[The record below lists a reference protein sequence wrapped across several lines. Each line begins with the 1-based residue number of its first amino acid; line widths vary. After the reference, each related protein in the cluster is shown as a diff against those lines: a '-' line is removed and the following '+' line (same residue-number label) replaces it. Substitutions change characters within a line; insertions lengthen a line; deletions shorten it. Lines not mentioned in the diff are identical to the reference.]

1 MATVKLGLIVSP
13 TIDQL
18 AADELATELGAAL
31 SEHYPEVEWELDVL
45 TDPLA
50 EPPAHLTELVSAAR
64 RLLLDADWDLAVA
77 ITELPLRLAHRTL
90 LSHASRTHG
99 VALVSL
105 PAVGVLRRR
114 RRLYDVVAGAV
125 GALVGDREHG
135 HAAQSAVGRLG
146 VERRLAELAGDVDD
160 DDDGGAAYVARVISG
175 NLRLL
180 VGMVGANHPWR
191 LVGTL
196 WRAIL
201 AAIAAVAFGLIGV
214 EVWRIAASLGP
225 LRLAIAALLSIAA
238 GAVTLVAGHHLW
250 ERAPDPRVREQVTLF
265 NLATTATVV
274 LGITA
279 LYLFVFV
286 ASLLG
291 ALLLIEPSLLS
302 DVLDRDVDGWDYVR
316 IALLV
321 STLGTVGGALGAT
334 AETDEAVREAAYA
347 VDRRR
352 GRPTHDGG
360 DGSSDGHPQ
369 QLRDDQP
376 VRQRG
381 GAGVPL
387 AAGRGDRSGGG
398 AGPPGGGAVAGTD
411 GDGAGRGGRAGGGAD
426 AGAPPGASADDHAR
440 DREADPP

>member
-1 MATVKLGLIVSP
+1 MAAVKLGLIVSP
-13 TIDQL
+13 AIDQL
-18 AADELATELGAAL
+18 AADEMAAELGVAL
-31 SEHYPEVEWELDVL
+31 AERYPEVEWELDVL

-64 RLLLDADWDLAVA
+64 SLLLDADWDLAVA

-90 LSHASRTHG
+90 LSHTSRTHG

-105 PAVGVLRRR
+105 PAVGVLKRR
-114 RRLYDVVAGAV
+114 RRLYDVVADAV
-125 GALVGDREHG
+125 GTLVGDAERG
-135 HAAQSAVGRLG
+135 RAVQSAGARLG
-146 VERRLAELAGDVDD
+146 VERRLTELAGDV

-180 VGMVGANHPWR
+180 GGMVGANHPWR
-191 LVGTL
+191 LVGRL

-201 AAIAAVAFGLIGV
+201 AAIAALTFGLIQV

-225 LRLAIAALLSIAA
+225 LRLAIAALASIAA
-238 GAVTLVAGHHLW
+238 ASATLIAGHHLW

-286 ASLLG
+286 ASLLV

-302 DVLDRDVDGWDYVR
+302 EVLGRDIDAWDYVR
-316 IALLV
+316 IALLA

-334 AETDEAVREAAYA
+334 LETDESVREAAYA
-347 VDRRR
+347 Y
-352 GRPTHDGG
+352 RPTKA
-360 DGSSDGHPQ
+360 Q
-369 QLRDDQP
+369 
-376 VRQRG
+376 
-381 GAGVPL
+381 
-387 AAGRGDRSGGG
+387 GR
-398 AGPPGGGAVAGTD
+398 
-411 GDGAGRGGRAGGGAD
+411 
-426 AGAPPGASADDHAR
+426 
-440 DREADPP
+440 

>member
-1 MATVKLGLIVSP
+1 MDAVKVGLIVSP
-13 TIDQL
+13 AIDQL

-31 SEHYPEVEWELDVL
+31 AERYPEVEWELDVL

-90 LSHASRTHG
+90 LSHTSRTHG

-105 PAVGVLRRR
+105 PALGVLRRR
-114 RRLYDVVAGAV
+114 RRLYDVVADALGT
-125 GALVGDREHG
+125 LVGDPERG
-135 HAAQSAVGRLG
+135 RDVQSAGARLG
-146 VERRLAELAGDVDD
+146 VERRLTELAGDVD

-180 VGMVGANHPWR
+180 AGMVGANHPWR
-191 LVGTL
+191 LVGRL

-201 AAIAAVAFGLIGV
+201 AAIAAVAFGLIQV

-225 LRLAIAALLSIAA
+225 LRLAIAALLSIVAA
-238 GAVTLVAGHHLW
+238 STTLIAGHRLW
-250 ERAPDPRVREQVTLF
+250 EWAPDPRVREQVTLF

-274 LGITA
+274 LGVTA

-286 ASLLG
+286 ASLL
-291 ALLLIEPSLLS
+291 AELLLIESSLLS
-302 DVLDRDVDGWDYVR
+302 EVLGRDVDAWDYVR
-316 IALLV
+316 IALLA

-347 VDRRR
+347 Y
-352 GRPTHDGG
+352 RPTN
-360 DGSSDGHPQ
+360 GHSQ
-369 QLRDDQP
+369 
-376 VRQRG
+376 
-381 GAGVPL
+381 
-387 AAGRGDRSGGG
+387 
-398 AGPPGGGAVAGTD
+398 
-411 GDGAGRGGRAGGGAD
+411 
-426 AGAPPGASADDHAR
+426 
-440 DREADPP
+440 